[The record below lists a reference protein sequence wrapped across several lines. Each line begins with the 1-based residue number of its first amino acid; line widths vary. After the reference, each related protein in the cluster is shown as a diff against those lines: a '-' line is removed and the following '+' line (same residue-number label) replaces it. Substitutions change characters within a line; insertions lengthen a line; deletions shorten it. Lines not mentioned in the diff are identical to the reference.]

1 MEPTLTADTELAAPE
16 APETAMALTQSQR
29 DELAELARQTF
40 EAAEG
45 DSNDEEIETL
55 QKFRNLTLD
64 VLGIGTDT
72 DAAMSTQPRTTTAS
86 SLLADYEQ
94 NGRVPY
100 AIVSESTGGHAVIE
114 GEIYRTY
121 DGNFIHIEV
130 DTGVLRLS
138 IDEEAITVADT
149 RSDVPHRAV

>member
-1 MEPTLTADTELAAPE
+1 MEPTLTADAELAAPK
-16 APETAMALTQSQR
+16 APETAIALTQSQR

-45 DSNDEEIETL
+45 DSNDEEIEAL
-55 QKFRNLTLD
+55 QEFRDVALD
-64 VLGIGTDT
+64 VLGIETDT
-72 DAAMSTQPRTTTAS
+72 DAAVSTELRTTTAA
-86 SLLADYEQ
+86 SLLTDYEQ

-100 AIVSESTGGHAVIE
+100 AIISESTGGYAVIE

-138 IDEEAITVADT
+138 IDEEEITVADT
-149 RSDVPHRAV
+149 RGDVPHPDL